1 VSKCFFSIIFQ
12 HYIFYIRTFHGSKV
26 YTPSCK
32 WFTNDVLQNK
42 IYSLSLNHENLNMR
56 LSQKLDIWFSLTKG
70 TNIL

>member
-32 WFTNDVLQNK
+32 WFTNDV
-42 IYSLSLNHENLNMR
+42 YSS
-56 LSQKLDIWFSLTKG
+56 
-70 TNIL
+70 